1 VRNSDFKLSLARRKR
16 KLSYET
22 INTDVLVIG
31 AGGAGSRAAIEAA
44 EYNVHVTLLSKELL
58 GKAHTC
64 MAEGGYN
71 AALANVD
78 TADNWEVH
86 FKDTVVGGAW
96 LNNQRIVQILVKEA
110 SDRIFDLEE
119 YGAVFDRTPEGK
131 IMQRPFGKQTYR
143 RTCYAADRT
152 GHELMAT
159 LVEEVR
165 RRDIA
170 VLDEVFVSS
179 LLLSNG
185 KAAGAVAVDYKT
197 GDFLVFRAKAVVLAS
212 GGAGRIYKITTNA
225 AQDTG
230 DGYAL
235 PYRAGAKLL
244 DMEMVQFHPTG
255 MVYPESHRGQLVTE
269 AVRGEGGVL
278 YNIQRERFMQ
288 RYDPKLMELAG
299 RDVVAR
305 SIATEIL
312 EGRGTPQG
320 GVHLDVSHL
329 PAHVIEERLPS
340 MLKQFLDVGVD
351 IRKEPMQVAPT
362 GHHFMG
368 GVQINE
374 NAETNIPGLYAAGEV
389 TGSVH
394 GGNRLGGNALADTQ
408 VFGKRAGENA
418 AKQALK
424 NSMLPVD
431 RKQINREIR
440 RAQNFLKKKEGVRPV
455 EIKSKLA
462 NLMWDKV
469 GIFRTG
475 KEIQEAI
482 VGIERI
488 KEKELPN
495 LCVVDNKTRYNRE
508 WIEALEIENMVA
520 VAEMVAKAALMR
532 EESRGAHF
540 RRDFPKTDNQNWFV
554 NIVIRQDRGKMVFEK
569 VPVVTTLMRPEG
581 L

>member
-1 VRNSDFKLSLARRKR
+1 MA

-22 INTDVLVIG
+22 IDTDVLVIG

-44 EYNVHVTLLSKELL
+44 KNNVHVTLLSKELL
-58 GKAHTC
+58 GKAHTV

-78 TADNWEVH
+78 SADNWQVH

-96 LNNQRIVQILVKEA
+96 LNNQRLAEILVKEA

-165 RRDIA
+165 RRDVD
-170 VLDEVFVSS
+170 VLDEIFVTN
-179 LLLSNG
+179 LLTSG
-185 KAAGAVAVDYKT
+185 GSVCGTVAIDYKT
-197 GDFLVFRAKAVVLAS
+197 GSFMVFRAKAVVLAS
-212 GGAGRIYKITTNA
+212 GGAGRLYKITTNA

-230 DGYAL
+230 DGYATA
-235 PYRAGAKLL
+235 YRIGANLV

-269 AVRGEGGVL
+269 AVRGEGGL
-278 YNIQRERFMQ
+278 LFNIKKERFMQ

-312 EGRGTPQG
+312 EGRGTPRG
-320 GVHLDVSHL
+320 GVYLDVSHL
-329 PAHVIEERLPS
+329 PANVIEERLPS
-340 MLKQFLDVGVD
+340 MLKQFIDVGVD

-362 GHHFMG
+362 AHHFMG

-374 NAETNIPGLYAAGEV
+374 SAETNISGLYAAGEV
-389 TGSVH
+389 TGGVH

-408 VFGKRAGENA
+408 VFGRRAGENA
-418 AKQALK
+418 AKYALK

-431 RKQINREIR
+431 RKQISSEIR
-440 RAQNFLKKKEGVRPV
+440 RAQKFLKKKEGVRPV
-455 EIKSKLA
+455 EIKGKLTS
-462 NLMWDKV
+462 LMWDKV

-475 KEIQEAI
+475 REIQEAI
-482 VGIERI
+482 VEIERV
-488 KEKELPN
+488 KEKELPK
-495 LCVVDNKTRYNRE
+495 LYVMDSKTRYNRE
-508 WIEALEIENMVA
+508 WIESLEIENLVT

-532 EESRGAHF
+532 EESRGAHY

-554 NIVIRQDRGKMVFEK
+554 NIVIRQERGRMMFEK
-569 VPVVTTLMRPEG
+569 VPVVTTIIKPEG

>member
-1 VRNSDFKLSLARRKR
+1 VHNSNFHRSQEDDIE
-16 KLSYET
+16 LSYET
-22 INTDVLVIG
+22 VDTDVLVIG
-31 AGGAGSRAAIEAA
+31 AGGAGSRAAIEATNR
-44 EYNVHVTLLSKELL
+44 NVNVTLLSKELL

-71 AALANVD
+71 APLANVD
-78 TADNWEVH
+78 TADNWQVH

-96 LNNQRIVQILVKEA
+96 LNDQKLVEILVKEA
-110 SDRIFDLEE
+110 GDRIFDLEE
-119 YGAVFDRTPEGK
+119 YGAVFDRTPEGR

-165 RRDIA
+165 RRDID
-170 VLDEVFVSS
+170 VLDEIFITN
-179 LLLSNG
+179 LLTG
-185 KAAGAVAVDYKT
+185 EGRVTGAVAIDYKT
-197 GDFLVFRAKAVVLAS
+197 GNFMVFRAKAIVLAS
-212 GGAGRIYKITTNA
+212 GGAGRLYKITTNA

-230 DGYAL
+230 DGYATA
-235 PYRAGAKLL
+235 YRIGANLI

-269 AVRGEGGVL
+269 AVRGEGGL
-278 YNIQRERFMQ
+278 LFNIKKERFMQ
-288 RYDPKLMELAG
+288 RYEPKLMELAG

-312 EGRGTPQG
+312 EGRGAPQG
-320 GVHLDVSHL
+320 GVYLDVSHL
-329 PAHVIEERLPS
+329 PANVIEERLPS

-362 GHHFMG
+362 AHHFMG

-374 NAETNIPGLYAAGEV
+374 NAETNIQGLYAAGEI
-389 TGSVH
+389 TGGVH

-418 AKQALK
+418 AKHALK
-424 NSMLPVD
+424 TVLPPVD
-431 RKQINREIR
+431 RKQIEREIR
-440 RAQNFLKKKEGVRPV
+440 RAKSFLKRREGVRPV
-455 EIKSKLA
+455 EIKNKLTS
-462 NLMWDKV
+462 LMWDKV
-469 GIFRTG
+469 GIFKLG
-475 KEIQEAI
+475 DEMKEAVSE
-482 VGIERI
+482 IERI
-488 KEKELPN
+488 REKELPQ
-495 LCVVDNKTRYNRE
+495 LCVMDNKTRYNKE
-508 WIEALEIENMVA
+508 WIEALEIENLVT
-520 VAEMVAKAALMR
+520 VAEMVTKAALTR
-532 EESRGAHF
+532 EESRGAHY

-554 NIVIRQDRGKMVFEK
+554 NIVVRLERRRMLFER
-569 VPVVTTLMRPEG
+569 VPVVTTMMKPEG

>member
-1 VRNSDFKLSLARRKR
+1 MRIVK

-22 INTDVLVIG
+22 IDTDVLVIG

-44 EYNVHVTLLSKELL
+44 NHNVRVTLISKELF

-78 TADNWEVH
+78 AADNWQVH
-86 FKDTVVGGAW
+86 LKDTIVGGAW
-96 LNNQRIVQILVKEA
+96 VNNQKLVEVLVKEA
-110 SDRIFDLEE
+110 GDRIFDLEE
-119 YGAVFDRTPEGK
+119 YGAVWDRTPEGK

-152 GHELMAT
+152 GHELMQT

-165 RRDIA
+165 RRNLD
-170 VLDEVFVSS
+170 VLDEVFVTN
-179 LLLSNG
+179 LLTSG
-185 KAAGAVAVDYKT
+185 ARVAGAVAIDYKS
-197 GDFLVFRAKAVVLAS
+197 GDFIVFRAKAIVLAS
-212 GGAGRIYKITTNA
+212 GGAGRLYKITTNA

-230 DGYAL
+230 DGYASA
-235 PYRAGAKLL
+235 YRIGAKLV

-255 MVYPESHRGQLVTE
+255 MVYPESHKGQLVTE
-269 AVRGEGGVL
+269 AVRGEGGFL
-278 YNIQRERFMQ
+278 LNINKERFMQ
-288 RYDPKLMELAG
+288 RYEPKRMELAG

-320 GVHLDVSHL
+320 GVYLDVSHL
-329 PAHVIEERLPS
+329 QASVIEERLPS
-340 MLKQFLDVGVD
+340 MLRQFLDVGVD

-362 GHHFMG
+362 AHHFMG

-374 NAETNIPGLYAAGEV
+374 NAETSITGMYAAGEI
-389 TGSVH
+389 TGGIH

-418 AKQALK
+418 AKYAQK
-424 NSMLPVD
+424 NPTLPID
-431 RKQINREIR
+431 KKQINREIK
-440 RAQNFLKKKEGVRPV
+440 RAKGFLKKRGGVRPV
-455 EIKSKLA
+455 EIKNKLTS
-462 NLMWDKV
+462 LLWDKV

-482 VGIERI
+482 TEIERI
-488 KEKELPN
+488 KEKDLPQ
-495 LCVVDNKTRYNRE
+495 LCVMDNKTRYNRE
-508 WIEALEIENMVA
+508 WIETLEIENLVT
-520 VAEMVAKAALMR
+520 VAEMVAKAALIR
-532 EESRGAHF
+532 EESRGAHY
-540 RRDFPKTDNQNWFV
+540 RRDFPKTDNQNWFA
-554 NIVIRQDRGKMVFEK
+554 NIVIQHEDGKIMFQRA
-569 VPVVTTLMRPEG
+569 PVIATLMKPEG

>member
-1 VRNSDFKLSLARRKR
+1 
-16 KLSYET
+16 LSYET
-22 INTDVLVIG
+22 VDTDVLVIG

-44 EYNVHVTLLSKELL
+44 NQNVQVTLLSKELL

-78 TADNWEVH
+78 TADNWQVH
-86 FKDTVVGGAW
+86 FKDTVAGGAW
-96 LNNQRIVQILVKEA
+96 INNQKLVEILVKEA
-110 SDRIFDLEE
+110 GDRIFDLEE
-119 YGAVFDRTPEGK
+119 YGALWDRTPEGK

-152 GHELMAT
+152 GHEMMQT

-165 RRDIA
+165 RRNLD
-170 VLDEVFVSS
+170 VLDEIFVTNYLMS
-179 LLLSNG
+179 G
-185 KAAGAVAVDYKT
+185 GRVAGAFAIDYKS
-197 GDFLVFRAKAVVLAS
+197 GDFMVFRAKAVVLAS
-212 GGAGRIYKITTNA
+212 GGAGRLFKITTNA

-230 DGYAL
+230 DGYASA
-235 PYRAGAKLL
+235 YRIGAKLA

-255 MVYPESHRGQLVTE
+255 MVYPESHKGQLVTE
-269 AVRGEGGVL
+269 AVRGEGGL
-278 YNIQRERFMQ
+278 LFNIHKERLMQ
-288 RYDPKLMELAG
+288 RYEPKLMELAG

-320 GVHLDVSHL
+320 GVYLDVSHL
-329 PAHVIEERLPS
+329 QANVIEERLPS
-340 MLKQFLDVGVD
+340 MLRQFLDVGVD

-362 GHHFMG
+362 AHHFMG

-374 NAETNIPGLYAAGEV
+374 NAETTIPGMYAAGEV
-389 TGSVH
+389 TGGIH

-408 VFGKRAGENA
+408 VFGARAGENA
-418 AKQALK
+418 VKYAQK
-424 NSMLPVD
+424 NPSQPID
-431 RKQINREIR
+431 KKQINREIKR
-440 RAQNFLKKKEGVRPV
+440 VKNFLKKREGLRPV
-455 EIKSKLA
+455 EIKNKLTS
-462 NLMWDKV
+462 LMWDKV

-482 VGIERI
+482 IEIERI
-488 KEKELPN
+488 KERDLPQ
-495 LCVVDNKTRYNRE
+495 LCVTDNKTRCNRE
-508 WIEALEIENMVA
+508 WIETLEIESMVT

-532 EESRGAHF
+532 EESRGAHY

-554 NIVIRQDRGKMVFEK
+554 NIVVKQENGKMVFQK
-569 VPVVTTLMRPEG
+569 VPVVVTLMKPEG

>member
-1 VRNSDFKLSLARRKR
+1 MNV

-22 INTDVLVIG
+22 IDTDVLVIG

-44 EYNVHVTLLSKELL
+44 KNNVHVTLLSKELL

-71 AALANVD
+71 APLANVD
-78 TADNWEVH
+78 AADNWQVH

-96 LNNQRIVQILVKEA
+96 LNNQRVAEILVKEA
-110 SDRIFDLEE
+110 GDRIFDLEE

-152 GHELMAT
+152 GHELMQT

-165 RRDIA
+165 RRDIS
-170 VLDEVFVSS
+170 VLDEIFVTS
-179 LLLSNG
+179 LLTSEG
-185 KAAGAVAVDYKT
+185 KAAGAVAIDYKT
-197 GDFLVFRAKAVVLAS
+197 GDFLVFKAKAVVLAS
-212 GGAGRIYKITTNA
+212 GGAGRLYKITTNA

-230 DGYAL
+230 DGFSTA
-235 PYRAGAKLL
+235 YRIGANLV

-269 AVRGEGGVL
+269 AVRGEGGL
-278 YNIQRERFMQ
+278 LFNINKERFMQ
-288 RYDPKLMELAG
+288 RYDAKLMELAG

-312 EGRGTPQG
+312 EGKGTPQG
-320 GVHLDVSHL
+320 GVYLDVSHL
-329 PAHVIEERLPS
+329 PAHMIEERLPS

-362 GHHFMG
+362 AHHFMG
-368 GVQINE
+368 GVVINE
-374 NAETNIPGLYAAGEV
+374 NAETNIKGLYSAGEI
-389 TGSVH
+389 TGGVH

-408 VFGKRAGENA
+408 VFGRRAGENA
-418 AKQALK
+418 AKQAKEAWTPSL
-424 NSMLPVD
+424 D
-431 RKQINREIR
+431 RNEIDKEV
-440 RAQNFLKKKEGVRPV
+440 KKAENLLMRKEGVRPV
-455 EIKSKLA
+455 EIKSKLTS
-462 NLMWDKV
+462 LMWDKV

-482 VGIERI
+482 VEVERI
-488 KEKELPN
+488 REKELPQ
-495 LCVVDNKTRYNRE
+495 LCIMDSKTRYNRE
-508 WIEALEIENMVA
+508 WIECLEIENLVT

-540 RRDFPKTDNQNWFV
+540 RRDFPKTDNKNWFT
-554 NIVIRQDRGKMVFEK
+554 NIVIKQEAGRMAFEK
-569 VPVVTTLMRPEG
+569 APVVATTMKPEG

>member
-1 VRNSDFKLSLARRKR
+1 
-16 KLSYET
+16 LSYET
-22 INTDVLVIG
+22 IDTDVLVIG

-44 EYNVHVTLLSKELL
+44 KNNVHVTLLSKELL

-71 AALANVD
+71 APLANVD
-78 TADNWEVH
+78 PADNWEVH

-96 LNNQRIVQILVKEA
+96 LNNQRLVEILVKEA
-110 SDRIFDLEE
+110 GDRIFDLEE

-159 LVEEVR
+159 LVEETR
-165 RRDIA
+165 RRDID
-170 VLDEVFVSS
+170 VLDEIFVTN
-179 LLLSNG
+179 LLTSEG
-185 KAAGAVAVDYKT
+185 RAAGAVAIDYKT
-197 GDFLVFRAKAVVLAS
+197 GNFLVFRAKAVVLAS
-212 GGAGRIYKITTNA
+212 GGAGRLYKITTNA

-230 DGYAL
+230 DGYATA
-235 PYRAGAKLL
+235 YRIGAKLV

-269 AVRGEGGVL
+269 AVRGEGGL
-278 YNIQRERFMQ
+278 LFNIKKERFMQ
-288 RYDPKLMELAG
+288 RYEPKLMELAG

-312 EGRGTPQG
+312 EGNGTPQG
-320 GVHLDVSHL
+320 GVYLDISHL
-329 PAHVIEERLPS
+329 PPNVIEERLPS

-362 GHHFMG
+362 AHHFMG
-368 GVQINE
+368 GVMINE
-374 NAETNIPGLYAAGEV
+374 NAETNIPGLYAAGEI
-389 TGSVH
+389 TGGVH

-418 AKQALK
+418 AKQAQKTQTPPL
-424 NSMLPVD
+424 D
-431 RKQINREIR
+431 RKQIDREIR
-440 RAQNFLKKKEGVRPV
+440 KVKSFLKRKEGVRPV
-455 EIKSKLA
+455 EIKSKLTS
-462 NLMWDKV
+462 LMWDKV

-482 VGIERI
+482 VEIERI
-488 KEKELPN
+488 RGQELPK
-495 LCVVDNKTRYNRE
+495 LCVMDNKTRYNRE
-508 WIEALEIENMVA
+508 WIEALEIENLVT
-520 VAEMVAKAALMR
+520 VAEMVAKAALIR
-532 EESRGAHF
+532 EESRGAHY
-540 RRDFPKTDNQNWFV
+540 RRDFQKTDNQNWFV
-554 NIVIRQDRGKMVFEK
+554 NIIVKQERGRMVFEK
-569 VPVVTTLMRPEG
+569 LPVVTTLMRPEG

>member
-1 VRNSDFKLSLARRKR
+1 
-16 KLSYET
+16 LSYET
-22 INTDVLVIG
+22 IDTDVLVIG

-44 EYNVHVTLLSKELL
+44 RNNVNVTLLSKELL

-71 AALANVD
+71 APLANVD
-78 TADNWEVH
+78 SADNWQVH

-96 LNNQRIVQILVKEA
+96 LNNQRLVEILVKEA

-119 YGAVFDRTPEGK
+119 YGAVFDRTPDGK

-152 GHELMAT
+152 GHELMQT

-165 RRDIA
+165 RRDVD
-170 VLDEVFVSS
+170 VLDEIFVTN
-179 LLLSNG
+179 LLTSEG
-185 KAAGAVAVDYKT
+185 KAVGAVAIDYKT
-197 GDFLVFRAKAVVLAS
+197 GDFLVFRAKAIVLAS
-212 GGAGRIYKITTNA
+212 GGAGRLYKITTNA

-230 DGYAL
+230 DGYASA
-235 PYRAGAKLL
+235 YRIGANLM

-269 AVRGEGGVL
+269 AVRGEGGL
-278 YNIQRERFMQ
+278 LFNINKERFMQ
-288 RYDPKLMELAG
+288 RYDPKLMELTG

-312 EGRGTPQG
+312 EGKGTPRG
-320 GVHLDVSHL
+320 GVYLDVSHL
-329 PAHVIEERLPS
+329 PANLIEERLPS

-362 GHHFMG
+362 THHFMG
-368 GVQINE
+368 GVAIDE
-374 NAETNIPGLYAAGEV
+374 NAETNIKGLFAAGEI
-389 TGSVH
+389 TGGVH

-408 VFGKRAGENA
+408 VFGRRAGENA

-424 NSMLPVD
+424 TQLPPFSREQV
-431 RKQINREIR
+431 KREIKR
-440 RAQNFLKKKEGVRPV
+440 CESFLKRKEGVRPV
-455 EIKSKLA
+455 EIKGKLTS
-462 NLMWDKV
+462 LMWDKV

-475 KEIQEAI
+475 KEIQDGI
-482 VGIERI
+482 VEIERVR
-488 KEKELPN
+488 EKDVPRLS
-495 LCVVDNKTRYNRE
+495 VMDNKARFNRE
-508 WIEALEIENMVA
+508 WIEALEIGNLLT
-520 VAEMVAKAALMR
+520 VAEMVAMAAFMR

-540 RRDFPKTDNQNWFV
+540 RRDFPKTDNQNWFI
-554 NIVIRQDRGKMVFEK
+554 NIVVKRDRGRMVFEK
-569 VPVVTTLMRPEG
+569 TPVVTTMMRPEG

>member
-1 VRNSDFKLSLARRKR
+1 MA

-22 INTDVLVIG
+22 IDTDVLVIG

-44 EYNVHVTLLSKELL
+44 KNNVHVTLLSKELL
-58 GKAHTC
+58 GKAHTV

-78 TADNWEVH
+78 SADNWQVH

-96 LNNQRIVQILVKEA
+96 LNNQRLAEILVKEA

-165 RRDIA
+165 RRDVD
-170 VLDEVFVSS
+170 VLDEIFVTN
-179 LLLSNG
+179 LLTSG
-185 KAAGAVAVDYKT
+185 GSVCGTVAIDYKT
-197 GDFLVFRAKAVVLAS
+197 GSFMVFRAKAVVLAS
-212 GGAGRIYKITTNA
+212 GGAGRLYKITTNA

-230 DGYAL
+230 DGYATA
-235 PYRAGAKLL
+235 YRIGANLV

-269 AVRGEGGVL
+269 AVRGEGGL
-278 YNIQRERFMQ
+278 LFNIKKERFMQ
-288 RYDPKLMELAG
+288 RYDPKLIELAG

-320 GVHLDVSHL
+320 GVYLDVSHL
-329 PAHVIEERLPS
+329 PANMIEERLPS
-340 MLKQFLDVGVD
+340 MLKQFIDVGVD

-362 GHHFMG
+362 AHHFMG

-374 NAETNIPGLYAAGEV
+374 SAETNISGLYAAGEV
-389 TGSVH
+389 TGGVH

-408 VFGKRAGENA
+408 VFGRRAGENA
-418 AKQALK
+418 AKYALK

-431 RKQINREIR
+431 RKQISSEIR
-440 RAQNFLKKKEGVRPV
+440 RAQKFLKKKEGVRPV
-455 EIKSKLA
+455 EIKGKLTS
-462 NLMWDKV
+462 LMWDKV

-475 KEIQEAI
+475 REIQEAI
-482 VGIERI
+482 VEIERV
-488 KEKELPN
+488 KEKELPK
-495 LCVVDNKTRYNRE
+495 LYVMDSKTRYNRE
-508 WIEALEIENMVA
+508 WIESLEIENLVT

-532 EESRGAHF
+532 EESRGAHY

-554 NIVIRQDRGKMVFEK
+554 NIVIRQERGRMMFEK
-569 VPVVTTLMRPEG
+569 VPVVTTIIKPEG

>member
-1 VRNSDFKLSLARRKR
+1 
-16 KLSYET
+16 LSYET
-22 INTDVLVIG
+22 IDTDVLVIG

-44 EYNVHVTLLSKELL
+44 KNNVHVTLLSKELL

-71 AALANVD
+71 APLANVD
-78 TADNWEVH
+78 SADNWQVH
-86 FKDTVVGGAW
+86 FKDTVAGGAW
-96 LNNQRIVQILVKEA
+96 LNNQRLAEILVKEA
-110 SDRIFDLEE
+110 GDRIFDLEE
-119 YGAVFDRTPEGK
+119 YGAVFDRTSEGK

-152 GHELMAT
+152 GHELMQT

-165 RRDIA
+165 RSDID
-170 VLDEVFVSS
+170 VLDEIFVTN
-179 LLLSNG
+179 LLTSEG
-185 KAAGAVAVDYKT
+185 KIAGAVAIDYKT
-197 GDFLVFRAKAVVLAS
+197 GKFLVFRAKAFVLAS
-212 GGAGRIYKITTNA
+212 GGAGRLYKITTNA

-230 DGYAL
+230 DGFASA
-235 PYRAGAKLL
+235 YRIGANLV

-269 AVRGEGGVL
+269 AVRGEGGL
-278 YNIQRERFMQ
+278 LFNIKKERFMQ
-288 RYDPKLMELAG
+288 RYEPKLMELAG

-320 GVHLDVSHL
+320 GVYLDVSHL
-329 PAHVIEERLPS
+329 PANLIEERLPS

-362 GHHFMG
+362 AHHFMG
-368 GVQINE
+368 GVMINE
-374 NAETNIPGLYAAGEV
+374 NAETNIPGLYAAGEI
-389 TGSVH
+389 TGGVH

-408 VFGKRAGENA
+408 VFGRRAGENA

-424 NSMLPVD
+424 TQMPSVD
-431 RKQINREIR
+431 RKQIDREVR
-440 RAQNFLKKKEGVRPV
+440 RAKSVLKRKEGVRPV
-455 EIKSKLA
+455 EIKSKLTS
-462 NLMWDKV
+462 LMWEKV

-482 VGIERI
+482 VEIEGIR
-488 KEKELPN
+488 EKELPK
-495 LCVVDNKTRYNRE
+495 LCVMDSKTRYNRE
-508 WIEALEIENMVA
+508 WIEALEIENLVT

-532 EESRGAHF
+532 EESRGAHY

-554 NIVIRQDRGKMVFEK
+554 NIIVRQDRGRMVFEK
-569 VPVVTTLMRPEG
+569 TPVVTTIMRPEG

>member
-1 VRNSDFKLSLARRKR
+1 V
-16 KLSYET
+16 SYET
-22 INTDVLVIG
+22 VDTDVLVIG
-31 AGGAGSRAAIEAA
+31 AGGAGSRAAVEATKN
-44 EYNVHVTLLSKELL
+44 NVQVTLLSKELL

-78 TADNWEVH
+78 PVDSWQVH

-96 LNNQRIVQILVKEA
+96 LNNQRLVEVLVKEA

-119 YGAVFDRTPEGK
+119 YGAVWDRTSEGR

-152 GHELMAT
+152 GHEMMQT

-165 RRDIA
+165 RRNID
-170 VLDEVFVSS
+170 VFDEIFVTN
-179 LLLSNG
+179 LLTSG
-185 KAAGAVAVDYKT
+185 GRVAGAVSIDYKS
-197 GDFLVFRAKAVVLAS
+197 GNFLVFRARAVVLAS

-230 DGYAL
+230 DGYASA
-235 PYRAGAKLL
+235 YRIGAKLV
-244 DMEMVQFHPTG
+244 DMEMIQFHPTG
-255 MVYPESHRGQLVTE
+255 MVYPESHRGTLVTE
-269 AVRGEGGVL
+269 AVRGEGGL
-278 YNIQRERFMQ
+278 LFNINQERFMQ
-288 RYDPKLMELAG
+288 RYDPKLKELAG

-312 EGRGTPQG
+312 EGKGTLQG
-320 GVHLDVSHL
+320 GVYLDVSHL
-329 PAHVIEERLPS
+329 PANVIEERLPS
-340 MLKQFLDVGVD
+340 MLRQFRDVGVD

-362 GHHFMG
+362 AHHFMG

-374 NAETNIPGLYAAGEV
+374 NAETNIPGMYAAGEI
-389 TGSVH
+389 TGGIH

-408 VFGKRAGENA
+408 VFGRRAGENA
-418 AKQALK
+418 AKYALK
-424 NSMLPVD
+424 NPLPPID
-431 RKQINREIR
+431 KRHIKNEIKHT
-440 RAQNFLKKKEGVRPV
+440 QKFFKNKECLRPV
-455 EIKSKLA
+455 EVKSKLT

-482 VGIERI
+482 TEIERI
-488 KEKELPN
+488 KQKDLPR
-495 LCVVDNKTRYNRE
+495 LCIMDNKTRYNRE
-508 WIEALEIENMVA
+508 WIEALEIENMVI
-520 VAEMVAKAALMR
+520 VAEMTAKTALMR
-532 EESRGAHF
+532 TESRGAHY
-540 RRDFPKTDNQNWFV
+540 RTDFPKTDNKNWFV
-554 NIVIRQDRGKMVFEK
+554 NIVIEHKEGEMTFQK
-569 VPVVTTLMRPEG
+569 VPVVTTLMKPEG

>member
-1 VRNSDFKLSLARRKR
+1 M
-16 KLSYET
+16 SYET
-22 INTDVLVIG
+22 IDTDVLVIG

-44 EYNVHVTLLSKELL
+44 KNNVHVTLLSKELL

-71 AALANVD
+71 APLANVD
-78 TADNWEVH
+78 SADNWQVH

-96 LNNQRIVQILVKEA
+96 LNNQRLAEILVKEA
-110 SDRIFDLEE
+110 GDRIFDLEE

-165 RRDIA
+165 RRDID
-170 VLDEVFVSS
+170 VLDEIFVTN
-179 LLLSNG
+179 LLTSEG
-185 KAAGAVAVDYKT
+185 RVAGAVAIDYKT
-197 GDFLVFRAKAVVLAS
+197 GNYMVFRAKAVVLAS
-212 GGAGRIYKITTNA
+212 GGAGRLYKITTNA

-230 DGYAL
+230 DGYATA
-235 PYRAGAKLL
+235 YRIGANLV

-269 AVRGEGGVL
+269 AVRGEGGL
-278 YNIQRERFMQ
+278 LFNIRKERFMQ
-288 RYDPKLMELAG
+288 RYEPKLMELAG

-320 GVHLDVSHL
+320 GVYLDISHL
-329 PAHVIEERLPS
+329 PPNVIEERLPS
-340 MLKQFLDVGVD
+340 MLKQFLDVGLD

-362 GHHFMG
+362 AHHFMG
-368 GVQINE
+368 GVLINE
-374 NAETNIPGLYAAGEV
+374 NAETNIQGLYAAGEIS
-389 TGSVH
+389 GGVH

-424 NSMLPVD
+424 NQIPPVD
-431 RKQINREIR
+431 RKQIDREIR
-440 RAQNFLKKKEGVRPV
+440 KAKSFLKRREGVRPV
-455 EIKSKLA
+455 EIKSKLTS
-462 NLMWDKV
+462 LMWDKV

-482 VGIERI
+482 VEIERMR
-488 KEKELPN
+488 KEELPN
-495 LCVVDNKTRYNRE
+495 LHVMNNKTRYNRE
-508 WIEALEIENMVA
+508 WIEALETENLMT

-540 RRDFPKTDNQNWFV
+540 RRDFPKTDNQNWFS
-554 NIVIRQDRGKMVFEK
+554 NIVIRQERGLMTFKK
-569 VPVVTTLMRPEG
+569 VPVVTAILRPEG